1 MAERWLPEHVAA
13 LAPDPAA
20 AAAARRLALPGR
32 WSASGCDEGA
42 VWGLSH
48 GSGAEPYQVVVE
60 LAEPAYRCTC
70 PSRKLPCKHGIALL
84 LLWAE
89 GHVPSGSS
97 RPQFAAQWLARR
109 AARWAAASAREAD
122 TGADEPPPGDDRP
135 RARPTPRTPTGA
147 GAGTDAGPDRR
158 AAERAARV
166 RAGLTELERWLAD

>member
-32 WSASGCDEGA
+32 WGASGCDDDA
-42 VWGLSH
+42 VWGLSQ

-84 LLWAE
+84 LLWVE
-89 GHVPSGSS
+89 GHVLPASS
-97 RPQFAAQWLARR
+97 RPVFAAEWLARR
-109 AARWAAASAREAD
+109 AARSAARAAREAD
-122 TGADEPPPGDDRP
+122 LGADEPPTDAPRP
-135 RARPTPRTPTGA
+135 RAGATPRMPVGP
-147 GAGTDAGPDRR
+147 GGDAGVDRR
-158 AAERAARV
+158 AAERAAR
-166 RAGLTELERWLAD
+166 

>member
-32 WSASGCDEGA
+32 WGASGCDDDA
-42 VWGLSH
+42 VWGLSQ

-84 LLWAE
+84 LLWAD
-89 GHVPSGSS
+89 GNVPAASS
-97 RPQFAAQWLARR
+97 RPPFAAAWLARR
-109 AARWAAASAREAD
+109 AARAAAAAAREAD
-122 TGADEPPPGDDRP
+122 PAADDEPPPLGARP
-135 RARPTPRTPTGA
+135 RAA
-147 GAGTDAGPDRR
+147 R
-158 AAERAARV
+158 A
-166 RAGLTELERWLAD
+166 